1 MDIIIW
7 IRNYAFMLKYVM
19 LSTWLLIYTT
29 MFVTSAPEFC
39 TLIVDYAP
47 RNLFVEIPT
56 SRLFM
61 QVNDKDL
68 AKELCKKYSAIHRRK
83 VRAWQM
89 ICILSRFIDQDIVQ
103 QVTHNLHVSLYRNN
117 FPSVR
122 QYLETFAI
130 HVYLNFPLLMFLLS
144 ASKEN

>member
-68 AKELCKKYSAIHRRK
+68 AKELCKKYSA
-83 VRAWQM
+83 
-89 ICILSRFIDQDIVQ
+89 
-103 QVTHNLHVSLYRNN
+103 VSTLVH
-117 FPSVR
+117 SSSS
-122 QYLETFAI
+122 
-130 HVYLNFPLLMFLLS
+130 LL
-144 ASKEN
+144 